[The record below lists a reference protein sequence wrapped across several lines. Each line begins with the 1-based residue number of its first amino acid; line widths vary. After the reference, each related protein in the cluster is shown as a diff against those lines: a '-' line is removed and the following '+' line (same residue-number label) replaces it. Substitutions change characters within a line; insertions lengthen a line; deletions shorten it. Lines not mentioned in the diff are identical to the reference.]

1 MYFTAWIS
9 AIGGMLSSSMGPV
22 QFCLAPISC
31 RSSLTTLTSRFVPSI
46 KPDAPGTLRG
56 LQARPSNSTIE
67 PNFCYQQQ
75 KDCLGGRSCGALPST
90 ATSSAICPPRFRSGK
105 DTSSQTSRAPAKPRP
120 RFRNSIFEPAEQLQ
134 QTETLATTS
143 DFTVASP
150 PKPRTRRSKNFG
162 AEQVA
167 PKPFPAQS
175 PSDSGD
181 GAITQQ
187 LDATVVRRATATQPS
202 QAAEA
207 TVRQT
212 TAAAGILLIVDG
224 NYLANR
230 SFFGYG
236 RVRGLSTSTG
246 TPTSVTYGVMRVL
259 QAALRRVQPT
269 SLAVVF
275 DPPGPTFRSALSLIE
290 PVAAAAGG
298 RGIAAAELVQQGR
311 LDWKDL
317 ASRLL
322 SLPPVVAD
330 MQAAAAAEV
339 AAAPASY
346 LHPSGSFLPPPPPPP
361 PLLTTHVATAA
372 ASGDLLHMQP
382 PALRCLTSTAGLAAM
397 LAAALGPELAEVL
410 SLTEPAGPAAV
421 ATFEPSYKAGRASK
435 GGEFYS
441 DLMNLQR
448 LLGLMSVTPLSRPWL
463 EADDLAGLLVQ
474 QAVQKGMAVR
484 ILSGDRDLMQLVSD
498 PWDVA
503 MLYPTASLPERTSSS
518 SPSGSPP
525 SADTASLSTANA
537 EAASARRAGTSP
549 PPPRS
554 RLQRAG
560 TAGRA
565 GGGTATDFPFV
576 ELREADVVSALGV
589 APALVPDYKALTGD
603 ASDRLP
609 GVAGIGP
616 KTAVELLALYGNLA
630 GVHCAAAVR
639 TSKLS
644 SKRRAA
650 LQDALPASQY
660 TVTMARVL
668 GSPGGS

>member
-1 MYFTAWIS
+1 
-9 AIGGMLSSSMGPV
+9 
-22 QFCLAPISC
+22 
-31 RSSLTTLTSRFVPSI
+31 
-46 KPDAPGTLRG
+46 
-56 LQARPSNSTIE
+56 
-67 PNFCYQQQ
+67 
-75 KDCLGGRSCGALPST
+75 
-90 ATSSAICPPRFRSGK
+90 
-105 DTSSQTSRAPAKPRP
+105 
-120 RFRNSIFEPAEQLQ
+120 
-134 QTETLATTS
+134 
-143 DFTVASP
+143 
-150 PKPRTRRSKNFG
+150 
-162 AEQVA
+162 
-167 PKPFPAQS
+167 
-175 PSDSGD
+175 
-181 GAITQQ
+181 
-187 LDATVVRRATATQPS
+187 
-202 QAAEA
+202 
-207 TVRQT
+207 
-212 TAAAGILLIVDG
+212 
-224 NYLANR
+224 
-230 SFFGYG
+230 
-236 RVRGLSTSTG
+236 
-246 TPTSVTYGVMRVL
+246 
-259 QAALRRVQPT
+259 
-269 SLAVVF
+269 
-275 DPPGPTFRSALSLIE
+275 
-290 PVAAAAGG
+290 
-298 RGIAAAELVQQGR
+298 
-311 LDWKDL
+311 
-317 ASRLL
+317 
-322 SLPPVVAD
+322 